1 MKVKK
6 SMQLILFFACVF
18 YASSG
23 SSQPIREEK
32 NLIIGGEEIKVGIKQ
47 TIDLKIK
54 GGYSIEKIK
63 IPVTIIRG
71 KQAGSTICMTGGI
84 HGDEL
89 NGIEIVRRVLS
100 QYSPKKIKGTL
111 VGIPIVN
118 ILGFKRGQ
126 RYLPDRRDLN
136 RYFPGNPS
144 GSIAARVAYQVFEEI
159 IKKCDY
165 LIDFHTAS
173 FHRNNLPQVRANL
186 DKPFVKNL
194 AIHFGTSIVIHKP
207 AAKGT
212 LRRAAVDA
220 NIPTIIFEA
229 GQPLRLHISSINK
242 GVKGMTNILNYLK
255 MIKTPYTIENNTF
268 FTNTRWRRA
277 NSAGM
282 IFPKIQLGSLVH
294 KNDLLAEI
302 IDPIS
307 NKKSSVYSESEGMII
322 GMALS
327 QIVLPGYA
335 IFHIGLKDSS
345 EIQESVEQFMET
357 DPLKEDESDN

>member
-1 MKVKK
+1 M
-6 SMQLILFFACVF
+6 
-18 YASSG
+18 
-23 SSQPIREEK
+23 
-32 NLIIGGEEIKVGIKQ
+32 
-47 TIDLKIK
+47 
-54 GGYSIEKIK
+54 
-63 IPVTIIRG
+63 
-71 KQAGSTICMTGGI
+71 
-84 HGDEL
+84 
-89 NGIEIVRRVLS
+89 
-100 QYSPKKIKGTL
+100 
-111 VGIPIVN
+111 
-118 ILGFKRGQ
+118 
-126 RYLPDRRDLN
+126 
-136 RYFPGNPS
+136 
-144 GSIAARVAYQVFEEI
+144 
-159 IKKCDY
+159 
-165 LIDFHTAS
+165 
-173 FHRNNLPQVRANL
+173 
-186 DKPFVKNL
+186 
-194 AIHFGTSIVIHKP
+194 IHKP